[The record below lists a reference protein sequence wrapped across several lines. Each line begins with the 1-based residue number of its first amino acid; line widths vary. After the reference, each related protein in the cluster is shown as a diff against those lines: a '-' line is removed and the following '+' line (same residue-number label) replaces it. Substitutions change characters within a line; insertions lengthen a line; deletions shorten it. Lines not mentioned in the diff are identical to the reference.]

1 MVVQACRWRDIDG
14 VICALPRS
22 DGAQYCPA
30 HTLWVAR
37 SQCHGCGAP
46 SIGPFCQYHQEPV
59 KPEVKVLKRTYY
71 ILNDQRSGICGTGY
85 DFEWV
90 KQEAGRLARCNPGTK
105 YFVVQT
111 LAAVVLPISHEPI
124 WEQVAP

>member
-1 MVVQACRWRDIDG
+1 MVVRACLWRN
-14 VICALPRS
+14 S
-22 DGAQYCPA
+22 DGIVCANPIHDTNQYCPA

-46 SIGPFCQYHQEPV
+46 SIGPFCQYHRDPV

-71 ILNDQRSGICGTGY
+71 ILNDQRRGIDDSGP
-85 DFEWV
+85 DFEAV
-90 KQEAGRLARCNPGTK
+90 KREAGRLARCNPGTK
-105 YFVVQT
+105 YFVLQT